1 MDRLFMLIAIV
12 GIAYLA
18 FIVFLS
24 TAKQS
29 QRNFYR
35 NKLSLKAVQGRFKS
49 DRLQEMLDKAKIP
62 YSAQAINYF
71 RIVTATAVIL
81 IELIGAFLR
90 KTSLSGTDFLIPAAI
105 IYLTTPNRFS
115 PLGWVLSAR
124 QRGINTKKDGE
135 LVSFLKQ
142 YENNRK
148 RSRGYLDFGTFCE
161 QVAPDF
167 QYLQKDLQEL
177 AERSIDDGVE
187 EAILW
192 FCNTFP
198 TNHHFIGDVRSI
210 LLATESIQNN
220 EDAVLYLKEQGN
232 TIAKISSDHYRKKW
246 KRIGDHATTFNT
258 LPSLMTILMMVV
270 LAIQFV
276 GIVQN
281 NNGNI
286 GLFK

>member
-18 FIVFLS
+18 LIVFLS

-29 QRNFYR
+29 QRKFYR

-71 RIVTATAVIL
+71 RIVTATAIIL

-105 IYLTTPNRFS
+105 IYFTTPNRFS
-115 PLGWVLSAR
+115 PLGWVLAAR
-124 QRGINTKKDGE
+124 QRSIDTKKDGE

-148 RSRGYLDFGTFCE
+148 RSRGYIDFGTFCE
-161 QVAPDF
+161 QIAPNF

-177 AERSIDDGVE
+177 AERSIDDGTE

-198 TNHHFIGDVRSI
+198 TNHHFVGDVRSI

-220 EDAVLYLKEQGN
+220 EDAVLYLKEQSK
-232 TIAKISSDHYRKKW
+232 TIAKISSDHYQKKW
-246 KRIGDHATTFNT
+246 KKIGDHATTFNT
-258 LPSLMTILMMVV
+258 LPSLITILMIVV
-270 LAIQFV
+270 LAIQYV
-276 GIVQN
+276 GVVQSN
-281 NNGNI
+281 FGEVS
-286 GLFK
+286 LFR